1 MHGPNSDGGLVVP
14 RASLDGG
21 LSADT
26 GVSATSTIVG
36 NGSPWLQV
44 NRDGNPRTLASR
56 PSASTLVGTPPT
68 DGIEISFPEL
78 DGREPA
84 EQLETLKDMLEKATR
99 LKEGAVNFLKMEMT
113 VRVGCALS
121 VLCVVTKLSGYGI

>member
-1 MHGPNSDGGLVVP
+1 MHAPNSDGGLVVP

-26 GVSATSTIVG
+26 GVSATSTVVS
-36 NGSPWLQV
+36 NGSTPWLQV
-44 NRDGNPRTLASR
+44 NRGADGNPRTLASR

-99 LKEGAVNFLKMEMT
+99 LKEGAVNFLKMELA
-113 VRVGCALS
+113 VRVACVLS
-121 VLCVVTKLSGYGI
+121 VLCVVY